1 MELTI
6 PKLTF
11 RIEILILIAILFFIL
26 WSHVICSCSTISAVE
41 GMAVAKKV
49 VEKMTNGIKTTMPKP
64 DAKRGTGME
73 TGMGTGM
80 GMGTGK
86 EGFSGANINNGQP
99 ALTTRPLVDTSS
111 WFTPNLTYSSGGQ
124 ISQGIQDILN
134 RPTQPIPLP
143 EGELLMFVNT
153 PFKPECCSTSYSNS
167 MGCACMTVT
176 NNGKQGQYEY
186 LRTRGGNNVP
196 YSEF

>member
-1 MELTI
+1 MYNMEITF
-6 PKLTF
+6 KLEL
-11 RIEILILIAILFFIL
+11 ILLILILIA
-26 WSHVICSCSTISAVE
+26 VIYGFTFYSCCRCGNSKS
-41 GMAVAKKV
+41 KNKS
-49 VEKMTNGIKTTMPKP
+49 
-64 DAKRGTGME
+64 
-73 TGMGTGM
+73 
-80 GMGTGK
+80 K
-86 EGFSGANINNGQP
+86 EGYSDLSDYNIQR
-99 ALTTRPLVDTSS
+99 RPINTSS